1 MTSRAQSSPPDA
13 TVEALW
19 KRVLDAWDDD
29 ARHAAFLD
37 YCQRSDRLVD
47 AAVRYRGMTGDR
59 DRAQTAE
66 KKLKAVA
73 LLAMTRLEVARQAE
87 RRTPSR
93 AGSYTLIGFFVVAT
107 LGLLAYLGLGR

>member
-1 MTSRAQSSPPDA
+1 MMARGQRSPPDPA
-13 TVEALW
+13 LEALW

-47 AAVRYRGMTGDR
+47 AAVRYRGMAGDR

-73 LLAMTRLEVARQAE
+73 LLAMTRLEVARHAE
-87 RRTPSR
+87 RRSPSR
-93 AGSYTLIGFFVVAT
+93 AGSYTLIGLFVVAT
-107 LGLLAYLGLGR
+107 LGLLAYLGLSR